1 MNKCY
6 IKSKLLCYMIV
17 MISYNTIQF
26 AQVNIGVLGGVNST
40 TFNGDSPPKGSYT
53 SGYGYNIGGIFDVY
67 LFEDIAINL
76 QPMYSHNATFISY
89 DVNYQYEKFDSI
101 SIKTEYVE
109 IPINVKIVADNKITY
124 VNAGVS
130 LAHLLDAQAKNQR
143 SGDEAVIEE
152 LFESYTLR
160 ANFGVGVKF
169 SIGLPI
175 LFFELNY
182 SQSLTNITKDTI
194 LNNEIDRKLKSN
206 GFRLYTGVMLKL

>member
-1 MNKCY
+1 MITKV
-6 IKSKLLCYMIV
+6 KLSMVLIV
-17 MISYNTIQF
+17 CCANLHF
-26 AQVNIGVLGGVNST
+26 AQVNIGILAGVNST

-67 LFEDIAINL
+67 LFEDIVINL
-76 QPMYSHNATFISY
+76 QPMYSQNSTFISY

-143 SGDEAVIEE
+143 SGDETVIEE
-152 LFESYTLR
+152 FFESYTLR

-169 SIGLPI
+169 SIGYPI

-182 SQSLTNITKDTI
+182 SQTLTNITKDTI
-194 LNNEIDRKLKSN
+194 LDNEIDRKLKSN
-206 GFRLYTGVMLKL
+206 GFRLFTGVMLKL

>member
-1 MNKCY
+1 MLTKV
-6 IKSKLLCYMIV
+6 KLSMVLIV
-17 MISYNTIQF
+17 CCTNLHF
-26 AQVNIGVLGGVNST
+26 AQVNIGILAGVNST

-76 QPMYSHNATFISY
+76 QPMYSQNSTFISY

-175 LFFELNY
+175 IFFELNY
-182 SQSLTNITKDTI
+182 SQSLANITKDTI
-194 LNNEIDRKLKSN
+194 LDNEINRKLKSN
-206 GFRLYTGVMLKL
+206 GFRLYTGVMLNL